1 MKKIISLLL
10 ALVMVMGLSVTAFAE
25 PTSHDKDTVPAKETA
40 SITAGYTGGS
50 VTHNDA
56 YRINVTW
63 ASSGTI
69 KYSDA
74 VTIYNWSTKDLKYV
88 EDDTSTT
95 AGWVCD
101 KAAIKI
107 DVTNYSSQGVKVSC
121 AAPTITDNGVTAING
136 TYTGGQTSTVL
147 NLGTANNGN
156 GTGGAGK
163 ETTDTTTFSI
173 NSVEGKITEAGTIG
187 TITIS
192 IEKATP

>member
-1 MKKIISLLL
+1 MKKVLSFVL
-10 ALVMVMGLSVTAFAE
+10 ALVMVLALSVTAFAE
-25 PTSHDKDTVPAKETA
+25 PTSHDKDTVPAEETA
-40 SITAGYTGGS
+40 SITASYTGGS

-56 YRINVTW
+56 YRINVKWTP
-63 ASSGTI
+63 SGTI

-74 VTIYNWSTKDLKYV
+74 VTTYNWNTTSLTYDKDPS
-88 EDDTSTT
+88 STT
-95 AGWVCD
+95 AGWVCEQ
-101 KAAIKI
+101 AAIKI

-121 AAPTITDNGVTAING
+121 AAPTITDNGVTTING

>member
-1 MKKIISLLL
+1 MKKILCAVL
-10 ALVMVMGLSVTAFAE
+10 ALVMVMALGVTAFAAEHGE
-25 PTSHDKDTVPAKETA
+25 PSGATKENAT
-40 SITAGYTGGS
+40 ITAEYKEGS
-50 VTHNDA
+50 VKHNDK

-63 ASSGTI
+63 TPSGTI

-88 EDDTSTT
+88 EDDTSTK
-95 AGWVCD
+95 AGWVCEQ
-101 KAAIKI
+101 AAIKI
-107 DVTNYSSQGVKVSC
+107 DVANYSSQGVKVSC
-121 AAPTITDNGVTAING
+121 AAPTVTGNGVTAING

-173 NSVEGKITEAGTIG
+173 NSVEGKINATGQIG

>member
-10 ALVMVMGLSVTAFAE
+10 ALIMVMGLSVTAFADEYGE
-25 PTSHDKDTVPAKETA
+25 PSDATKENAT
-40 SITAGYTGGS
+40 ITAKYATGS

-56 YRINVTW
+56 YKINVTW
-63 ASSGTI
+63 EPSGTI

-88 EDDTSTT
+88 EDDTSTK
-95 AGWVCD
+95 AGWVCEQ
-101 KAAIKI
+101 AAIKI

-121 AAPTITDNGVTAING
+121 AAPTITDNGVKAING
-136 TYTGGQTSTVL
+136 TYTDGQTSTVL
-147 NLGTANNGN
+147 NLETANNGN

>member
-1 MKKIISLLL
+1 MKKILCAVL
-10 ALVMVMGLSVTAFAE
+10 ALVMVMGLSVTAFAAEHGE
-25 PTSHDKDTVPAKETA
+25 PSDSTKEDATITA
-40 SITAGYTGGS
+40 SYTGGS
-50 VTHNDA
+50 VTHNDK
-56 YRINVTW
+56 YRINVKWTP
-63 ASSGTI
+63 SGTI

-74 VTIYNWSTKDLKYV
+74 VTTYNWNTTSLTYDKDPS
-88 EDDTSTT
+88 STT

-121 AAPTITDNGVTAING
+121 AAPVITGNGVTAIKG
-136 TYTGGQTSTVL
+136 TYTDGQTSTVL

-156 GTGGAGK
+156 GTDGAGK

-173 NSVEGKITEAGTIG
+173 SDVQGKINVAGQIG

>member
-10 ALVMVMGLSVTAFAE
+10 ALVMVMGLSVTAFAGEYGE
-25 PTSHDKDTVPAKETA
+25 PSATTKEDATITA
-40 SITAGYTGGS
+40 SYTGGS
-50 VTHNDA
+50 VTHNDK
-56 YRINVTW
+56 YKINVKWTP
-63 ASSGTI
+63 SGTI
-69 KYSDA
+69 RYSDA
-74 VTIYNWSTKDLKYV
+74 VTTYNWNTTSLTYDKDPS
-88 EDDTSTT
+88 STT

-121 AAPTITDNGVTAING
+121 AAPTITDNGVTAIKG
-136 TYTGGQTSTVL
+136 TYTDGQTSTVL

>member
-10 ALVMVMGLSVTAFAE
+10 ALVMVMGLSVTAFATEYGE
-25 PTSHDKDTVPAKETA
+25 PSDATKENAT
-40 SITAGYTGGS
+40 ITAEYKEGS
-50 VTHNDA
+50 VKHNDK

-63 ASSGTI
+63 APSGSI

-74 VTIYNWSTKDLKYV
+74 VTVYNWSTTDLKYV
-88 EDDTSTT
+88 EDESSTT

-121 AAPTITDNGVTAING
+121 AAPTITDNGVKAING
-136 TYTGGQTSTVL
+136 TYTDGQTSTVL
-147 NLGTANNGN
+147 NLGTADNER
-156 GTGGAGK
+156 GTDGAGK

-173 NSVEGKITEAGTIG
+173 NSVEGKITAPGTIG

>member
-10 ALVMVMGLSVTAFAE
+10 ALVMVMGLSVTAFANEYGE
-25 PTSHDKDTVPAKETA
+25 PSAATKEDATITA
-40 SITAGYTGGS
+40 SYTGGS

-74 VTIYNWSTKDLKYV
+74 VTVYNWSTKDLKYV
-88 EDDTSTT
+88 EDDTSTK

-107 DVTNYSSQGVKVSC
+107 DVTNYSSQGIKVSC
-121 AAPTITDNGVTAING
+121 AAPTITGNGVTAISG
-136 TYTGGQTSTVL
+136 TYTDGKTSTVL
-147 NLGTANNGN
+147 NLGTANNQLGEN
-156 GTGGAGK
+156 GAG
-163 ETTDTTTFSI
+163 EPVTGTTTFSI
-173 NSVEGKITEAGTIG
+173 NSVEGKITEQGTIG

-192 IEKATP
+192 VAKATP

>member
-10 ALVMVMGLSVTAFAE
+10 ALVMVMGLSVTAFAGEYGE
-25 PTSHDKDTVPAKETA
+25 PSGTTKENAT
-40 SITAGYTGGS
+40 ITAEYKKGS

-63 ASSGTI
+63 APSGTI

-74 VTIYNWSTKDLKYV
+74 VTTYNWNTTSLTYDKDPS
-88 EDDTSTT
+88 STT
-95 AGWVCD
+95 AGWVCEQ
-101 KAAIKI
+101 AAIKI

-136 TYTGGQTSTVL
+136 TYTDGQTSTVL
-147 NLGTANNGN
+147 PLGTANNHLGEN
-156 GTGGAGK
+156 DAGEPVTG
-163 ETTDTTTFSI
+163 TTTFSI

-192 IEKATP
+192 IEKATV

>member
-1 MKKIISLLL
+1 MKKVLSFVL
-10 ALVMVMGLSVTAFAE
+10 ALVMVLALSVTAFAGEYGE
-25 PTSHDKDTVPAKETA
+25 PSDTTKENAT
-40 SITAGYTGGS
+40 ITAEYKKGS

-63 ASSGTI
+63 APSGTI

-74 VTIYNWSTKDLKYV
+74 VTTYNWNTTSLTYDKDSS
-88 EDDTSTT
+88 STT

-121 AAPTITDNGVTAING
+121 AAPVITGDGVTAIKG
-136 TYTGGQTSTVL
+136 TYTDGQTSTVL

-187 TITIS
+187 NITIS

>member
-10 ALVMVMGLSVTAFAE
+10 ALVMVMGLSVTAFAGDYGE
-25 PTSHDKDTVPAKETA
+25 PSATTKEDATIMA
-40 SITAGYTGGS
+40 EYKEGS
-50 VTHNDA
+50 VKHNDK

-63 ASSGTI
+63 APSGSI

-88 EDDTSTT
+88 EDESSTT

-121 AAPTITDNGVTAING
+121 AAPAITDNGVTTIKG
-136 TYTGGQTSTVL
+136 TYTDGQTSTVL

-156 GTGGAGK
+156 GTDGAGK
-163 ETTDTTTFSI
+163 ETTATTTFSI
-173 NSVEGKITEAGTIG
+173 SDVQGKITAPGTIG